1 MKKFLI
7 AFFCFLNFAF
17 FALAESFYELK
28 PNQNY
33 SNESLS
39 LDYMPFHNFKTITYV
54 NKTGS
59 DYLYYKYNN
68 SLRKSFINLKGE
80 KIDSNISEKFGTLKN
95 FFVLYDPKLNH
106 KYSTYWPIDAKVG
119 DTWKGEIYYC
129 EYQATLAEFGDMV
142 FDNKKI
148 KYAKIIYEATKSDH
162 EGFAIFGKDIGL
174 IEFNFEHTYLRL
186 KPFN

>member
-1 MKKFLI
+1 MKNFLI
-7 AFFCFLNFAF
+7 AAFSFLSFAF
-17 FALAESFYELK
+17 FVLAEGFYELK

-39 LDYMPFHNFKTITYV
+39 LEYMPFHNFKTITYV
-54 NKTGS
+54 NETGS

-68 SLRKSFINLKGE
+68 SLRKSFVNFKGQ
-80 KIDSNISEKFGTLKN
+80 KIDSNIPEKFGTLKN
-95 FFVLYDPKLNH
+95 FFVLYNPELDHN
-106 KYSTYWPIDAKVG
+106 YSTYWPIDAKVG
-119 DTWKGEIYYC
+119 DTWKGEIYYH

-148 KYAKIIYEATKSDH
+148 KYAKVIYEDIKSH
-162 EGFAIFGKDIGL
+162 NEGFAIFGKDIGL
-174 IEFNFEHTYLRL
+174 IEFKLNDTYLRL